1 MHSFSNG
8 TSIQT
13 KLGNW
18 QQLERVSQRDMNLT
32 SQSQSTSVQLIL
44 QFIDGSGLCSEELT
58 ITVASVASNLEKRI
72 STESFLPLLSQN
84 PLQELRSRASV
95 VIVNYK
101 SLISHSYN
109 PLPDLSFKAPTSCPD

>member
-32 SQSQSTSVQLIL
+32 SQSQSTSVQVTL
-44 QFIDGSGLCSEELT
+44 QFIDGPGLCSKELT
-58 ITVASVASNLEKRI
+58 ITLASVASNLERRF
-72 STESFLPLLSQN
+72 STERLLAIVITEPS
-84 PLQELRSRASV
+84 PRAEV
-95 VIVNYK
+95 KGKCGYCK
-101 SLISHSYN
+101 L
-109 PLPDLSFKAPTSCPD
+109 